1 MCVSVCASLN
11 MGIENIDGGPFHR
24 LLATKWER
32 HFNPITGEV
41 SNSNFQLGSS
51 KIFIQPEMKL
61 LHSTTLIGFSVINWR
76 IFQWS
81 WKSVEPLLI
90 ICPETKWQ
98 MQPQHSFVCCRL
110 FCLIFKFDEKQPNH
124 VFLPKGLVRSV
135 IQSWILSA
143 FGLISVFLSDL
154 PLSVNDVSLPD
165 LRVILSERNNVIS
178 E

>member
-1 MCVSVCASLN
+1 MTN
-11 MGIENIDGGPFHR
+11 
-24 LLATKWER
+24 AT
-32 HFNPITGEV
+32 
-41 SNSNFQLGSS
+41 
-51 KIFIQPEMKL
+51 
-61 LHSTTLIGFSVINWR
+61 
-76 IFQWS
+76 
-81 WKSVEPLLI
+81 
-90 ICPETKWQ
+90 
-98 MQPQHSFVCCRL
+98 SFVYCRL

-143 FGLISVFLSDL
+143 FGLISVFLLDL